1 MGTNPHPQCLHF
13 FASFNTSSL
22 QSGHLTCVYGDGK
35 SLSVLRLRTAKAN
48 IRPISGLN
56 IRDNK
61 KNPNPDLP
69 LFPASTPTAID
80 KRIQTKPIS
89 INHPIELFALSNV
102 VNIINIIIFS
112 KIYSIFI

>member
-35 SLSVLRLRTAKAN
+35 SLSVLRFLTAKAN
-48 IRPISGLN
+48 IRPISGLK
-56 IRDNK
+56 IRDSK

-80 KRIQTKPIS
+80 SKNHIKPNS
-89 INHPIELFALSNV
+89 IN
-102 VNIINIIIFS
+102 
-112 KIYSIFI
+112 